1 MRLALVTCQ
10 SLPRAVEDDAPL
22 FQHLRD
28 VGQDFESVAWDD
40 PAARW
45 SEFDAAIVRTTWDY
59 CPRLPEF
66 LAWARRVAQQTR
78 LFNPCEVLT
87 WNTNK
92 RYLAAVAAEGAPII
106 PTEWVTPAEAET
118 LPERLAARGWG
129 RAFVKPVVGAGS
141 DHTLRVEDDPQSRA
155 AAVEFLRDYPVAEGA
170 LVQPY
175 LDRVE
180 SVGELSLVFFGGQ
193 FSHAVCKVPPAGDF
207 RVQVNWGGR
216 YRAYTTSASER
227 GVAEGCLE
235 AAGRAF
241 GLTAPLLYARVDLL
255 QSPEGR
261 WWLNELELVEP
272 ALYFEHAPDGPAR
285 LLAAI
290 RAAMTAAS
298 V

>member
-22 FQHLRD
+22 FRHLRE

-40 PAARW
+40 PTARW

-66 LAWARRVAQQTR
+66 LAWARRASAETR
-78 LFNPCEVLT
+78 LINPPEVLT

-92 RYLAAVAAEGAPII
+92 RYLAAVAAEGAEII
-106 PTEWVTPAEAET
+106 PTEWLSPAEAET
-118 LPERLAARGWG
+118 LPARLAARGWG
-129 RAFVKPVVGAGS
+129 RAFLKPVVGAGS
-141 DHTLRVEDDPQSRA
+141 DHTLRIEDDPQSRA
-155 AAVEFLRDYPVAEGA
+155 AAVQYLRQYPVAEGA

-175 LDRVE
+175 LHRVE
-180 SVGELSLVFFGGQ
+180 SAGELSLVYFGGQ
-193 FSHAVCKVPPAGDF
+193 FSHAVCKRPPAGDF
-207 RVQVNWGGR
+207 RVQVNWGGQ
-216 YRAYTTSASER
+216 YRSYDTSVAER
-227 GVAEGCLE
+227 DFAEGCLA

-241 GLTAPLLYARVDLL
+241 GLTAPLVYARVDLL
-255 QSPEGR
+255 QSPEGL

-272 ALYFEHAPDGPAR
+272 ALYFEHAPEGPAR

-290 RAAMTAAS
+290 RAALA
-298 V
+298 

>member
-10 SLPRAVEDDAPL
+10 NLPRAAQDDAPL
-22 FQHLRD
+22 FRHLHE

-40 PAARW
+40 PTVPWRD
-45 SEFDAAIVRTTWDY
+45 FDAAIVRTTWDY

-66 LAWARRVAQQTR
+66 LAWARRVSAETR
-78 LFNPCEVLT
+78 LINPVEVLT

-106 PTEWVTPAEAET
+106 PTEWVSPAEADE

-141 DHTLRVEDDPQSRA
+141 DHTLRVEDTPQSRA
-155 AAVEFLRDYPVAEGA
+155 AAVEFVRNYPVAEGA

-175 LDRVE
+175 LQQVE

-193 FSHAVCKVPPAGDF
+193 LSHAVQKVPPAGDF
-207 RVQVNWGGR
+207 RVQVEWGGR
-216 YRAYTTSASER
+216 YQRHSASDEER
-227 GVAEGCLE
+227 AVAEACLA

-241 GLTAPLLYARVDLL
+241 GLTAPLVYARVDLL
-255 QSPEGR
+255 QSSQGR

-272 ALYFEHAPDGPAR
+272 SLYFEHAPDGPAR

-290 RAAMTAAS
+290 RAAMA
-298 V
+298 